1 MTVSEF
7 LKEGGP
13 FPEAVPDRVPYPIG
27 PGPLCTEKAFLDAG
41 GELVCMLEAHHPGEL
56 HFDSVD
62 EITWK
67 AGPPGAPA

>member
-1 MTVSEF
+1 MTMTDATP
-7 LKEGGP
+7 LPGYQWDGLP
-13 FPEAVPDRVPYPIG
+13 T
-27 PGPLCTEKAFLDAG
+27 GPLCTEKAYLEAG
-41 GELVCMLEAHHPGEL
+41 GELVCMLEAHHPGDL